1 MKCNFLI
8 KPAKIVMSDEK
19 KVVHEIKLSKPVL
32 VLVWFIAIGLVGKPA
47 GNLLFPE
54 AMAELTNYDTI
65 HVVHR
70 GSITTH

>member
-1 MKCNFLI
+1 
-8 KPAKIVMSDEK
+8 MSDEK

-54 AMAELTNYDTI
+54 AMAELTSYDTI
-65 HVVHR
+65 KVMHS
-70 GSITTH
+70 GSISVY